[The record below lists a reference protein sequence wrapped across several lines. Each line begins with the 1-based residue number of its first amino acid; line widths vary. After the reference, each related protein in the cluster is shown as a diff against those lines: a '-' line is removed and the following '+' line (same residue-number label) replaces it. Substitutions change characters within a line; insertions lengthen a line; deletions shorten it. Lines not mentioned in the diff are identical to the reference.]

1 MKKESTI
8 KIRRQLILMA
18 LSAVVL
24 IFTAFGWFIGMQSV
38 MVSSFD
44 IDIAAAEN
52 LLLSLDGVSWDTT
65 VSINRENLEEVSYPN
80 HTNWWSGGGL
90 EPMSTIGQI
99 DVNTSRL
106 MLFEKAGITAI
117 PGGHSLMASRVE
129 NTGDKEAD
137 GYVVFDLFVRNMTG
151 SAYIPE
157 YNLLDEEGIYLSV
170 DSSVEV
176 AIDGGVEDTGLE
188 NSVRVAFAQI
198 GRVIGTELDQE
209 KIASISCNPDGE
221 GKPSIVDGVTGICRA
236 ASIWEPN
243 DTKHVA
249 GAIDWYDTHCL
260 KRTGGNSRLPE
271 SYGGTCNPIVD
282 GVAYPTYVV
291 SEPIASSDYVN
302 IYDGPAYNTYEG
314 STKLF
319 SVPYFT
325 DTDKE
330 LEGVE
335 RLPIMYLAPNSI
347 TKVRV
352 YVYLEGQDVDNY
364 DYASIGRKLSV
375 KFGFTKQRF
384 TEDDIGYEGPNLEPL
399 RDTIKPI
406 ILLNGLDEITIN
418 QGSTYDDLGAT
429 ASDNIDGDI
438 TPYIV
443 VNNPVNTA
451 ETGTYIVRYNVRDW
465 AGNWADEVTR
475 TVIVE

>member
-198 GRVIGTELDQE
+198 GIVMITEQIRRVIE
-209 KIASISCNPDGE
+209 
-221 GKPSIVDGVTGICRA
+221 
-236 ASIWEPN
+236 
-243 DTKHVA
+243 
-249 GAIDWYDTHCL
+249 
-260 KRTGGNSRLPE
+260 
-271 SYGGTCNPIVD
+271 
-282 GVAYPTYVV
+282 
-291 SEPIASSDYVN
+291 
-302 IYDGPAYNTYEG
+302 
-314 STKLF
+314 
-319 SVPYFT
+319 
-325 DTDKE
+325 
-330 LEGVE
+330 
-335 RLPIMYLAPNSI
+335 
-347 TKVRV
+347 
-352 YVYLEGQDVDNY
+352 
-364 DYASIGRKLSV
+364 
-375 KFGFTKQRF
+375 
-384 TEDDIGYEGPNLEPL
+384 
-399 RDTIKPI
+399 
-406 ILLNGLDEITIN
+406 ILLNSGYDISEDEIIKM
-418 QGSTYDDLGAT
+418 
-429 ASDNIDGDI
+429 I
-438 TPYIV
+438 
-443 VNNPVNTA
+443 
-451 ETGTYIVRYNVRDW
+451 
-465 AGNWADEVTR
+465 ADEIKNEKIKR
-475 TVIVE
+475 TAGETEIKKQFQDEMKKFLKENKKGVV